1 MASDPEEL
9 LDALDD
15 AEIIGIVTDAM
26 GDWVKV
32 GVLRTAVL
40 IGVNGSPAILDTPE
54 RRDEFA
60 RYWMQAC
67 RQAEAAEAEPPRDD
81 ADCRCGPD
89 SERCPCDANGDDG
102 LCSCCREGDCN
113 GSCALAPHAVTPDE
127 AAQAARTEG

>member
-32 GVLRTAVL
+32 GVLQTAVL
-40 IGVNGSPAILDTPE
+40 VGVNGSPAILDTPA

-60 RYWMQAC
+60 RYWMEAC
-67 RQAEAAEAEPPRDD
+67 RQAEAAEA
-81 ADCRCGPD
+81 
-89 SERCPCDANGDDG
+89 
-102 LCSCCREGDCN
+102 
-113 GSCALAPHAVTPDE
+113 
-127 AAQAARTEG
+127 AQAAGTEAAG